1 MGLLAPLALLS
12 AFGCAA
18 PATVPATTVP
28 AASVPAAAPSVDH
41 FPSSAG
47 AAPAP
52 GPTGP
57 EITAGRPV
65 EAYASIVPVRLPTPT
80 SRSVAFADGSA
91 ILVCGGLTDSG
102 TTAELL
108 RIDLQAGRV
117 TTAGRLAQAVHD
129 AGGALLGGAPLIVGG
144 GSVVAG
150 TTVQRIET
158 GGRSVLVGRLPAP
171 RADLGAVTV
180 NGRVVVVGG
189 GTPSAPDPRVL
200 ATSDGVHFATVATL
214 RVAVRYP
221 AVAALGGVVFVI
233 GGTDPSGDVTDIQA
247 IDVATGA
254 VRIIGRLPG
263 GLTDAVALVLD
274 GRLIVAGG
282 RAGGRVQDA
291 VWEVDTTTGAVTRIG
306 RLPAPVADAAGVVV
320 GGVGYLV
327 GGEAGARLASIISL
341 TVR

>member
-12 AFGCAA
+12 VLACAT
-18 PATVPATTVP
+18 PASP
-28 AASVPAAAPSVDH
+28 AATMAAAAPSADH
-41 FPSSAG
+41 LLASAG
-47 AAPAP
+47 AVPAP
-52 GPTGP
+52 GPSGP
-57 EITAGRPV
+57 ERTASRAV
-65 EAYASIVPVRLPTPT
+65 EAYTAVVAVRLPAAT

-102 TTAELL
+102 TTAALL
-108 RIDLQAGRV
+108 RIDPQAGRV
-117 TTAGRLAQAVHD
+117 AFVGRLAQAVHD
-129 AGGALLGGAPLIVGG
+129 AGGALLGGAPLVIGG

-158 GGRSVLVGRLPAP
+158 GGRTVLVGRLPAP
-171 RADLGAVTV
+171 RADLGAVAV
-180 NGRVVVVGG
+180 NGMVVVVGG

-221 AVAALGGVVFVI
+221 AVAALGGLVFVI
-233 GGTDPSGDVTDIQA
+233 GGTDRSGDVADIQA
-247 IDVATGA
+247 VDIATGA

-263 GLTDAVALVLD
+263 GLSDAVALVLD

-282 RAGGRVQDA
+282 RAGGRAQDA
-291 VWEVDTTTGAVTRIG
+291 VWDLDTTTGAVTRIG

-320 GGVGYLV
+320 GGMGYLV
-327 GGEAGARLASIISL
+327 GGEAGTRLASIVSL